1 MVFQHFALFPHRNVI
16 DNVGYGL
23 KVQRVGRD
31 ERNQASLQALSLVGL
46 APFAEHRPA
55 QLSGGMQQ
63 RVGLARALASDPD
76 ILLMDEAF
84 SALDPLIRR
93 QMQDELMEIQS
104 RVHKTILFITHDLNE
119 ALRIGDRVC
128 IMKDGAVVQI
138 GTPEEILTEPA
149 TGYVAEFVQD
159 VDQGRVIKVHEVMVD
174 PTPLSE
180 DQTLSDAITQVGDAM
195 GRFCCDANGRPT
207 ALLTISDGLR
217 VQSMGSDELK
227 AALRADFDK
236 CSPDSTLNDLYAAA
250 GRGLPVAVVDDDGKL
265 IGNLDPRMIMEEMG
279 RVEQLIEGFE
289 RESVHVSGST
299 AIGAGVLAQADPDE
313 YQGHFIDRFI
323 DTVTSPEAGDV
334 IVDWIQ
340 LGIEWLVVI
349 ALFAIPALMVFGGI
363 RARRYGIGAGG
374 LIGLLAIGWYRSRPK
389 EIVASGETT
398 FTGEDGETFEC
409 LNAIVDEEGELLE
422 CSSGLVSQV
431 RQNSVLD
438 QWRVPVGDWVEQ
450 TVFWVDNNLKSTLEV
465 IEWPFAVL
473 INLIVDEWLVGMSWV
488 TVSLVFFALGWA
500 MRGFQV
506 GRALVRRAAHLRTAG
521 QGLLA
526 GDGPHHRIHRRGRSP
541 VRDRRHPDRG
551 AVRAG

>member
-1 MVFQHFALFPHRNVI
+1 MGETIIEFKDVYKIFGPQPRGRAFEMARSGVPKNEVQRLTGHVVGITDVNFSVSRGEIFVVMGLSGSGKSTAIRMVNKLHDVTHGEVLVDGVDVQKMDGTQLQAFRREKMGMVFQHFALFPHRNVI

-46 APFAEHRPA
+46 APFADHRPA

-159 VDQGRVIKVHEVMVD
+159 VDQGRVIKVHEVMMD

-180 DQTLSDAITQVGDAM
+180 DQALSDAITLLDDAM
-195 GRFCCDANGRPT
+195 GRFCCDADGRPT
-207 ALLTISDGLR
+207 ALLTTSDGLR
-217 VQSMGSDELK
+217 VRSMGSDDLK
-227 AALRADFDK
+227 AALRTDFDK
-236 CSPDSTLNDLYAAA
+236 CSPDATLNDLYASA

-279 RVEQLIEGFE
+279 RVEQLIDGFE
-289 RESVHVSGST
+289 RE
-299 AIGAGVLAQADPDE
+299 
-313 YQGHFIDRFI
+313 
-323 DTVTSPEAGDV
+323 
-334 IVDWIQ
+334 
-340 LGIEWLVVI
+340 
-349 ALFAIPALMVFGGI
+349 VF
-363 RARRYGIGAGG
+363 
-374 LIGLLAIGWYRSRPK
+374 
-389 EIVASGETT
+389 
-398 FTGEDGETFEC
+398 
-409 LNAIVDEEGELLE
+409 
-422 CSSGLVSQV
+422 
-431 RQNSVLD
+431 
-438 QWRVPVGDWVEQ
+438 
-450 TVFWVDNNLKSTLEV
+450 
-465 IEWPFAVL
+465 
-473 INLIVDEWLVGMSWV
+473 M
-488 TVSLVFFALGWA
+488 
-500 MRGFQV
+500 
-506 GRALVRRAAHLRTAG
+506 
-521 QGLLA
+521 
-526 GDGPHHRIHRRGRSP
+526 
-541 VRDRRHPDRG
+541 
-551 AVRAG
+551 